1 MSIERGRDFS
11 SCCRRGVLMDTCAL
25 RLALL
30 SPPGLGFHI
39 HDMAA
44 RVQWGQDAPN
54 EALSEIP
61 VSEFCFVFVS
71 MAPN

>member
-1 MSIERGRDFS
+1 
-11 SCCRRGVLMDTCAL
+11 MDTCAL
-25 RLALL
+25 RHALL